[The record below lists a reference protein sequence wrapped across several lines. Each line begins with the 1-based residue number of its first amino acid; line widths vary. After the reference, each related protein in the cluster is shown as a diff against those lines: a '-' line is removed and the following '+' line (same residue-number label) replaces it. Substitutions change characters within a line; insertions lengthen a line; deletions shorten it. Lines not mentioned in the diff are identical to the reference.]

1 VQGLTFSVITFI
13 LLAFLVWGDKGRIMG
28 EEPYMKRTKRY
39 TRGGPKRQLL
49 RGKAARYFCAIVHL
63 LFLTNKKL

>member
-1 VQGLTFSVITFI
+1 
-13 LLAFLVWGDKGRIMG
+13 MG